1 MNDLNAKDRL
11 TFLEQ
16 QMQVMRGDFN
26 KAMQETGQLFQKLIA
41 MNRTY
46 QAFVE
51 ERLQDVEKHLGFIPP
66 TTSDNIS
73 PSSVKGTDEQGTPD
87 TSGDEDL
94 S

>member
-1 MNDLNAKDRL
+1 MINPTERL
-11 TFLEQ
+11 AFLEQ
-16 QMQVMRGDFN
+16 QMQVMRSDFT

-66 TTSDNIS
+66 TTSDAIPPAS
-73 PSSVKGTDEQGTPD
+73 AEGTGEGTPD